1 MEIILGGNT
10 MEIGVLTELIAT
22 LGFPI
27 VCVIALGIFVF
38 KLWQQSVKREEK
50 LMNEITENRVVNT
63 KFAEIIAKYE
73 ITLDEMKTDIREIKD
88 TLQIAE

>member
-1 MEIILGGNT
+1 MELGVVA
-10 MEIGVLTELIAT
+10 EAIAT

-27 VCVIALGIFVF
+27 VCVLALGFFVF

-73 ITLDEMKTDIREIKD
+73 VTLDEMKTDIKDIKD
-88 TLQIAE
+88 VLHLSHE

>member
-1 MEIILGGNT
+1 
-10 MEIGVLTELIAT
+10 MEIGLLTELIAT

-27 VCVIALGIFVF
+27 VCVLALGIFVF

-63 KFAEIIAKYE
+63 KFAEIIAGYE
-73 ITLDEMKTDIREIKD
+73 ITLGEMKTDIKDIKE
-88 TLQIAE
+88 TLQISQE